1 MSSRY
6 AWTHIYRAA
15 IAAKNCSLKV
25 LLHTLM
31 EYLRDDEV
39 REVNHHGTTME
50 VDGDQKLFKNVNR
63 MMDGEDNTKKAT
75 SIVNTRSRS
84 SFYMK
89 LCQFAATRGIPI
101 VLLTFS
107 TVYWSF
113 GLYSFFYPSVLIDT
127 QLK

>member
-1 MSSRY
+1 M
-6 AWTHIYRAA
+6 
-15 IAAKNCSLKV
+15 
-25 LLHTLM
+25 
-31 EYLRDDEV
+31 

-50 VDGDQKLFKNVNR
+50 VDGDQKLFKVKNKI
-63 MMDGEDNTKKAT
+63 MDGDDIIKEAT
-75 SIVNTRSRS
+75 RIVNTRSRS

-89 LCQFAATRGIPI
+89 LCQFAAMRGIPI

-113 GLYSFFYPSVLIDT
+113 GLYSFFYPSVLIDK